1 MNTDDTA
8 LSSED
13 LKKLEKFIKDIDDLS
28 VKVGAD
34 GSFDILEELYLL
46 ITKILDRYPELE
58 LEDDENI
65 E

>member
-1 MNTDDTA
+1 MNTDDAA
-8 LSSED
+8 LSSEA
-13 LKKLEKFIKDIDDLS
+13 LKKLEKAIHEIDALS
-28 VKVGAD
+28 IQVGAD

-58 LEDDENI
+58 LEEDENI